1 MKILKADYAD
11 LKEILE
17 LQYIAYQSEAALLN
31 NYEIPP
37 LKQSLSDVQ
46 REYSIGITL
55 KVVDDEGVIIGSL
68 RAYKKNDTL
77 YIGKLIVN
85 PVHQKKGIGTALLHE
100 IEKVQPSKRYELFT
114 SDKSQKNIQL
124 YEKLGYIRFK
134 IEEVSPTLRF
144 IFLEKT
150 T

>member
-55 KVVDDEGVIIGSL
+55 KVVDDEGVIIGSV

-85 PVHQKKGIGTALLHE
+85 PMHQKKGIGTALLHE

-114 SDKSQKNIQL
+114 SHKSQKNIQL

-134 IEEVSPTLRF
+134 IEEVSPTLQF